1 MKYGLIVLI
10 MAVFGIG
17 EYAFVEYY
25 PLQPHQR
32 VTKFQ
37 KLPIVKQIVL
47 HQEEE
52 LVRKAIEGS
61 EDGSLPIS
69 YGGDRI
75 SWTSVEEWRQA
86 RKKGDQAANWAV
98 RHLRDIKQAKS
109 NLPRMI
115 EQAAGGDP
123 SAAAQI
129 FWTAK
134 MLGDAELKE
143 KAVSLLRDHPTAIGK
158 FYYQLFTSAPDSS
171 KNGVDSALMHTRV
184 AIENW
189 RSPFASDAQFKLQTA
204 QNANSITL
212 LQQNAASGNEDTVWI
227 VEQLKAEGLLD

>member
-1 MKYGLIVLI
+1 MKYGLIVLV
-10 MAVFGIG
+10 MAVFGMG
-17 EYAFVEYY
+17 EYAFVEYH

-32 VTKFQ
+32 VYKFQ

-69 YGGDRI
+69 YGGERI
-75 SWTSVEEWRQA
+75 SWTLVWEWKQA
-86 RKKGDQAANWAV
+86 RKKGIKLRKWAV
-98 RHLRDIKQAKS
+98 RHLREIKKAKS

-115 EQAAGGDP
+115 EQAEGDDP

-143 KAVSLLRDHPTAIGK
+143 KAVSLLRDHPTPIEK
-158 FYYQLFTSAPDSS
+158 FYYQLFTSAPDNSR
-171 KNGVDSALMHTRV
+171 NGVDSALMHTRV
-184 AIENW
+184 AIENL
-189 RSPFASDAQFKLQTA
+189 RSPFASDA
-204 QNANSITL
+204 
-212 LQQNAASGNEDTVWI
+212 
-227 VEQLKAEGLLD
+227 